1 MINLKIR
8 TKIAL
13 WYSLFLLVL
22 LGIFIPYVYYALS
35 QSMYRNEEAMIR
47 ADAAQAASMIEIE
60 DNSIKL
66 KKAEN
71 APISGTY
78 ILVYDAGGKAL
89 FDSSHL
95 TWINSTKPL
104 YDQFQVVNRSNEQW
118 LLYDQPIYNDT
129 LQIAWLRA
137 IRPLKPV
144 NDTLYTLRVLILVA
158 LPVYIIV
165 IVLGSLIIAGR
176 ALSPINRITMTA
188 KGIGQGD
195 LSKRLNM
202 NKVEDEVG
210 SLAVTFDA
218 MLDRLEAAFKR
229 EKQFTSDASHE
240 LRTPI
245 AIISAHAEESL
256 IGNKSPTDYK
266 EAMETI
272 LKESRKM
279 GQMVSQLLTLT
290 RGDEGKYRPEI
301 ENVNLD
307 LIIHDV
313 VDEMRDSANNRGV
326 DIFLNS
332 NQNIKIK
339 ADQTLITRLLINLID
354 NAIKYNKKSG
364 WVKVSLY
371 VEDGY
376 AKIIVED
383 SGIGISKED
392 MTNIFERFY
401 RADKARAR
409 NGTGLGLSIVKWI
422 VDLHNGSIHV
432 NSEPGLGTAFEVRL
446 KISGNRQIF

>member
-1 MINLKIR
+1 MMNLKIR

-47 ADAAQAASMIEIE
+47 VDASQATSMIEIE

-71 APISGTY
+71 AQISGTY
-78 ILVYDAGGKAL
+78 ISVYDTWGKVL

-95 TWINSTKPL
+95 TWINSAKPL
-104 YDQFQVVNRSNEQW
+104 YDQFQIVNRSNEQW

-218 MLDRLEAAFKR
+218 MLDRLDAAFKR

-256 IGNKSPTDYK
+256 TGNKSPTDYK

-290 RGDEGKYRPEI
+290 RGDEGKYKPEI
-301 ENVNLD
+301 ENVNLSVVV
-307 LIIHDV
+307 HDV
-313 VDEMRDSANNRGV
+313 VNEMRNFANNS
-326 DIFLNS
+326 DITIYLNVRE
-332 NQNIKIK
+332 NMKIN
-339 ADQTLITRLLINLID
+339 ADQTLMTRLLINLID
-354 NAIKYNKKSG
+354 NAIKYNKKGG
-364 WVKVSLY
+364 WIKVSLSM
-371 VEDGY
+371 EGGL

-383 SGIGISKED
+383 SGIGISEED
-392 MTNIFERFY
+392 LPNIFERFY
-401 RADKARAR
+401 RADKTRVR

-422 VDLHNGSIHV
+422 V
-432 NSEPGLGTAFEVRL
+432 EVHGG
-446 KISGNRQIF
+446 KISVASKIGEGTKFELRFRI